1 MSETS
6 SQNQLNDETND
17 DSNHINSEE
26 NESKLKLFL
35 FNFFNNVST
44 DEVITYPLRLVFHII
59 ETMQIFSIAF
69 SPQVKI
75 KFFFSSSFSF
85 SFFISFMNKK

>member
-6 SQNQLNDETND
+6 SQNQLNDERND
-17 DSNHINSEE
+17 ESSHINSEE

-35 FNFFNNVST
+35 FNFFNNVSN
-44 DEVITYPLRLVFHII
+44 DEVITYPLRLFLHII
-59 ETMQIFSIAF
+59 ETLQIFSIAF

-75 KFFFSSSFSF
+75 HLIFVIFY
-85 SFFISFMNKK
+85 FFINELFIRTI